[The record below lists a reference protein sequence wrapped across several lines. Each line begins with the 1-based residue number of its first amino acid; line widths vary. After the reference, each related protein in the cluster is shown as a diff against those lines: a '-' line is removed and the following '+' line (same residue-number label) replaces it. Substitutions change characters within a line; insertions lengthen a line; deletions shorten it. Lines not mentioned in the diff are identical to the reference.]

1 MSYTHTTTNTRTP
14 SPSFLA
20 DRTVGKL
27 ARWLRIL
34 GYDSVYLPQ
43 LLPAG
48 LLREGRRQGRIILT
62 RNTGIFRAKDAPT
75 FIFIQH
81 DRFRDQL
88 KQVVE
93 TLQLDPVQ
101 AVLSRCI
108 ECNQALQL
116 IEKDH
121 VQDQVKNKVP
131 AYVWQTQTE
140 FRRCPQCR
148 RIYWGATHRDNVLAE
163 LKQLGLGGEGLS

>member
-1 MSYTHTTTNTRTP
+1 MSHANTATRAGTP

-27 ARWLRIL
+27 SRWLRIL
-34 GYDSVYLPQ
+34 GYDTLYLPQ

-62 RNTGIFRAKDAPT
+62 RNTRIFRAKDAPA

-81 DRFRDQL
+81 DQFRAQL

-108 ECNQALQL
+108 ECNQALQP
-116 IEKDH
+116 IEKDQ
-121 VQDQVKNKVP
+121 VQDKVP
-131 AYVWQTQTE
+131 TYVWQTQTA
-140 FRRCPQCR
+140 FRRCPACR
-148 RIYWGATHRDNVLAE
+148 RIYWGATHREHVLAE
-163 LKQLGLGGEGLS
+163 LKQLGLGGEGSPCS

>member
-1 MSYTHTTTNTRTP
+1 MGTP

-48 LLREGRRQGRIILT
+48 LLREGRRQRRIILT
-62 RNTGIFRAKDAPT
+62 RNTRIFRAKDAPT

-93 TLQLDPVQ
+93 TLQLD
-101 AVLSRCI
+101 AVSGGLSRCV

-121 VQDQVKNKVP
+121 VQDQVQNKVP

-140 FRRCPQCR
+140 FRRCPKCR
-148 RIYWGATHRDNVLAE
+148 RVYWGATHRDRVLDE
-163 LKQLGLGGEGLS
+163 LKQLGLDGGG